1 MTTED
6 LKEGKTYSIE
16 WVDGDYKTDCVY
28 IRESRGF
35 LIFED
40 SIGSR
45 IFCRPTSIKTL
56 ILLEG

>member
-6 LKEGKTYSIE
+6 LKEGKSYSIE
-16 WVDGDYKTDCVY
+16 WIDGDYKANCIF

-40 SIGSR
+40 SKGSR
-45 IFCRPTSIKTL
+45 VFCRPTSIKNITL
-56 ILLEG
+56 T